1 MTKGSQ
7 RRSATLLAPGT
18 ARAAIEGLNASHRPL
33 VGAMLGVMILGGT
46 AAAQAPAPSAAPA
59 LPPLAPPASRA
70 PGAPIPPAAAPAAA
84 APAEENTALTTLL
97 EQVEYWRA
105 QNRPD
110 MAMPAVERI
119 LAASPNNPN
128 ALVIAAELAGQ
139 LGRTSEAEG
148 YLATLRRVAPNDSRI
163 AGIERQRS
171 FTDADRAALDEARS
185 LSQAGRHADAVA
197 RYRVLFPNDADIP
210 DNFRLEFYSSLANSS
225 LTGFREAT
233 TALEDAIRR
242 APNDLRLRLAL
253 AQIQTYRDTTR
264 YQGIA
269 TLKTLAA
276 NPQVATA
283 ARAAWRDALLWEGVN
298 SELVGAIKAYL
309 AVNPS
314 DPQLVA
320 KLRDAEAAYQVEAL
334 GLARMRGFELLD
346 NPQEAEKQF
355 ASVLQQEPNEPTAL
369 GGLGIVRM
377 QQGRLQEARVLR
389 DRALAATPA
398 DRQNQI
404 DDMFFG
410 LGYAFLKA
418 GDVAGAENI
427 FQSTLAR
434 SPEDAGALAGMA
446 VIRMRQGKVAEAR
459 AFRAQALEKA
469 GTREREI
476 TSIVGGLETAAP
488 RGNAR
493 AGGGLPPS
501 VLARR
506 ALERGDLARADDL
519 ARRAGRGPAVE
530 QLAAEVILGRV
541 ALQRDD
547 LPTAEYRFRSALARR
562 PRLPEALV
570 GLYEVLQR
578 QNRFAEAEALQQ
590 ETGLQVPAGAATRQA
605 YVLRDT
611 ASRSESSDEAAELL
625 ARAKTIDPRNPWVRL
640 DLARVLRDQG
650 REDLAA
656 QEERELI
663 ALGGNDAAYAAALL
677 ALENERY
684 DDVIARLE
692 AIPNRVRSADANR
705 LLTQGRQQQDIAR
718 LEQFARAQPRSDA
731 VPRLV
736 ALAGRPDPSGTTAAG
751 VVRALGRLRQEDA
764 ALQAARAAMAAN
776 PGASPDFRI
785 QLAGALLG
793 ANRLQDARAMT
804 QQLLAEGNVTE
815 EQRRQIASLS
825 AGAAVAQA
833 YELNAQ
839 GDQEGALAELQPAL
853 QRAPDN
859 VAVNLALARVYLASN
874 RAADAQGIAD
884 AVLARNPGNLEAL
897 SVATDAALARRDWQ
911 RADALLQEG
920 RSRYPADPAIMLMD
934 ARLARAQGDHRRALR
949 SLESAGVR
957 RYAQLQAN
965 GGGSAGTDANLLAA
979 QLRSSGNENAGGAE
993 ISDTMASQIATELA
1007 AARKETVTWIQAGVG
1022 YRQRSGQGGLSRL
1035 SEVTAPV
1042 EASTPVPGIGG
1053 RVTARA
1059 ETVALSAGSL
1069 GSDFNSQRSF
1079 GTNPLAAPGSTA
1091 RPSSRATGVALN
1103 VAYAY
1108 GDVRADIGSTP
1119 LGFRMA
1125 TAVGGVEYAPAL
1137 TDKLRLRVAAE
1148 RRAVDDS
1155 LLSYGG
1161 MRDSR
1166 TGTTWG
1172 NVARTGGRAQL
1183 EYMLTNN
1190 TVLYGGGSY
1199 ASVDGRNVAGNTRFE
1214 VGGGLA
1220 WTLLRRPDEEFVLG
1234 VDTRYTSYDRNL
1246 RNFTLGQGGYF
1257 SPQSQFAAVLQ
1268 GDWRKRYGDWRLR
1281 LGGALGWQTY
1291 REDASDVFP
1300 NDAALQASLVA
1311 AAAADPTITT
1321 RYASDSSNG
1330 LIGGVR
1336 AEAEYAITPQL
1347 RLTALGSYDR
1357 AGNWEQFTGL
1367 LRLRYAFEQP
1377 GPDLSTVAP

>member
-1 MTKGSQ
+1 
-7 RRSATLLAPGT
+7 
-18 ARAAIEGLNASHRPL
+18 
-33 VGAMLGVMILGGT
+33 MLGVMMLGGT
-46 AAAQAPAPSAAPA
+46 AAAQVPAPSAVPA
-59 LPPLAPPASRA
+59 LPPLAPPAARA
-70 PGAPIPPAAAPAAA
+70 PEAPPLPPVVAPAAVPVVENA
-84 APAEENTALTTLL
+84 ALATLL

-119 LAASPNNPN
+119 LAASPDNPN
-128 ALVIAAELAGQ
+128 ALVIAAELASE
-139 LGRTSEAEG
+139 LGRAGEAES
-148 YLATLRRVAPNDSRI
+148 YLASLRRVAPNDPRI
-163 AGIERQRS
+163 AGIVRQRS
-171 FTDADRAALDEARS
+171 FSDSDRAVLDEARS

-210 DNFRLEFYSSLANSS
+210 DNLRLEFYSTLANSS
-225 LTGFREAT
+225 LTGFREAA
-233 TALEDAIRR
+233 TALEDSIRR
-242 APNDLRLRLAL
+242 APNDARLRLAL

-269 TLKTLAA
+269 TLKGLAA

-283 ARAAWRDALLWEGVN
+283 ARTAWRDALLWEGVN

-320 KLRDAEAAYQVEAL
+320 KLRDAEAAYQAEAL

-389 DRALAATPA
+389 DRALAGTPA
-398 DRQNQI
+398 ERQSQI
-404 DDMFFG
+404 DDTFFG

-427 FQSTLAR
+427 FQGTLAR
-434 SPEDAGALAGMA
+434 SPEDAGSLAGMA

-459 AFRAQALEKA
+459 AFRSQALEKA
-469 GTREREI
+469 GSREREI
-476 TSIVGGLETAAP
+476 ASIVDGLE
-488 RGNAR
+488 R
-493 AGGGLPPS
+493 AGPVRGGAGAGVPPS

-547 LPTAEYRFRSALARR
+547 LATAEHRFRSALARR
-562 PRLPEALV
+562 PRLPEALI

-590 ETGLQVPAGAATRQA
+590 ETGLQVPAGAASRQA

-611 ASRSESSDEAAELL
+611 ASRSESPGEAVELL
-625 ARAKTIDPRNPWVRL
+625 NRAKTIDPRNPWVRL
-640 DLARVLRDQG
+640 DLARLLRDQD

-656 QEERELI
+656 QEEREVM

-684 DDVIARLE
+684 DDVISRLE

-705 LLTQGRQQQDIAR
+705 LLAQGRQQQDIAR
-718 LEQFARAQPRSDA
+718 LENFARAQPRSDA
-731 VPRLV
+731 VRQLV
-736 ALAGRPDPSGTTAAG
+736 ALAGRPDPTGTTAAG
-751 VVRALGRLRQEDA
+751 VVRALGRLRQDDG

-793 ANRLQDARAMT
+793 ANRVEDARAIT
-804 QQLLAEGNVTE
+804 QPLLTEGNVTE

-825 AGAAVAQA
+825 TSSAVAQA
-833 YELNAQ
+833 YALNAQ

-859 VAVNLALARVYLASN
+859 VTVNLALARVYLASN
-874 RAADAQGIAD
+874 RAAEAQGIAD
-884 AVLARNPGNLEAL
+884 AILTRNPGNLEAL

-920 RSRYPADPAIMLMD
+920 RSRNPADPAIMLMD
-934 ARLARAQGDHRRALR
+934 ARLARAQGDHYRALR
-949 SLESAGVR
+949 SVESAGVR
-957 RYAQLQAN
+957 RYAQLRAH
-965 GGGSAGTDANLLAA
+965 GSGAATTDANLLAA
-979 QLRSSGNENAGGAE
+979 QLRSSGSGNPGAE

-1007 AARKETVTWIQAGVG
+1007 AARKETVTWLQAGVG

-1069 GSDFNSQRSF
+1069 GSDLNSQRGF
-1079 GTNPLAAPGSTA
+1079 GTNSLAATGGTS

-1125 TAVGGVEYAPAL
+1125 TALGGVEYAPAL
-1137 TDKLRLRVAAE
+1137 TDKLRLRVTAE

-1214 VGGGLA
+1214 AGGGLA

-1234 VDTRYTSYDRNL
+1234 VDARYTSYDRNL
-1246 RNFTLGQGGYF
+1246 RNFTLGHGGYF

-1300 NDAALQASLVA
+1300 NNAALQASLVA
-1311 AAAADPTITT
+1311 AAAADPTIST
-1321 RYASDSSNG
+1321 RYASDSGNG
-1330 LIGGVR
+1330 LIGGLR

-1377 GPDLSTVAP
+1377 GPDLATVTP